1 VCIIV
6 DANCGSEFSPVGS
19 DAAPIYNW
27 VMKSNGQIAI
37 GGTLKREL
45 LGCKFRDI
53 YQTLLLAGRIRE
65 FDGGAVDQLA
75 AEYAKDQRLK
85 SDDPHIIALAHLSNA
100 RLLFS
105 RDRNLHRDFT
115 SAKLLPAPRGKVY
128 QRNCRA
134 HVRLLK
140 DAPACC

>member
-1 VCIIV
+1 MCIIV
-6 DANCGSEFSPVGS
+6 DANCGSDFSPVS
-19 DAAPIYNW
+19 NDAAPIYDW
-27 VMKSNGQIAI
+27 VMKSNGRIAV
-37 GGTLKREL
+37 GGALKTEL

-65 FDGGAVDQLA
+65 FDGGAVDKLT
-75 AEYAKDQRLK
+75 AEYSKDQRLK
-85 SDDPHIIALAHLSNA
+85 SDDPHIIALAHISKA

-105 RDRNLHRDFT
+105 RDRDLHADFT
-115 SAKLLPAPRGKVY
+115 SAHLLSQPRGKVY

-140 DAPACC
+140 DAPECG